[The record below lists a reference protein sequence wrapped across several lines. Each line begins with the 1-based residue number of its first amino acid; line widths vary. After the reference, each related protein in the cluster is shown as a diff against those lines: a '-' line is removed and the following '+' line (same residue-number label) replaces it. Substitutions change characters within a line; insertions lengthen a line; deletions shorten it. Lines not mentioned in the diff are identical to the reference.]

1 MLPKRQRLTSS
12 GVQRVLKKP
21 LRVAVGP
28 FRCSWREN
36 TVGYPRC
43 AVVVTKGTTVLGSV
57 ERNRIRRVVYAAL
70 EAAFAQTMMGVDV
83 VIFLRASPEK
93 ILTTNILSHLHSLI
107 SSLEEKREAMRNID

>member
-21 LRVAVGP
+21 WRAAMGP

-43 AVVVTKGTTVLGSV
+43 CVVVTKGTTVLGSV

-70 EAAFAQTMMGVDV
+70 EAALAQTKMGVDV

-93 ILTTNILSHLHSLI
+93 ITTRDTLSQLHSLI
-107 SSLEEKREAMRNID
+107 SSLQEKGEAIRNKD